1 MKKLLLFFMSF
12 FTLLGYAQF
21 PEGFE
26 NAAIALNTSPPATG
40 WATFNNGIGTNNWIR
55 SNTQTPRGT
64 ALARISQQSN
74 VTNSIN
80 SLHWLVSPQVTI
92 PANGQVRFYSKQGQ
106 QADFNGEYTV
116 RISTTSQTDPT
127 TFTTVQT
134 YDEATVC
141 PIVAGV
147 PVWEQKFV
155 LLPAYVGQTVYIA
168 FVKKNAGGD
177 IWVIDDVKVD
187 SQCLTPTALTA
198 TPLATSAS
206 LSWTSPNPAGPWVI
220 EYGLAGFVP
229 GTGTI
234 VNAATN
240 PFNITGLTSLTGYTF
255 YVRTMCD
262 TDNPSPWSNSGNFT
276 TSPLPPECGGN
287 FVDTGGV
294 AGNYGPNQD
303 YVVTICPPTPGDYV
317 TVTFTSFNVEPNW
330 DKLYVYDGNS
340 TAAPQIASANG
351 PGNGAV
357 LIPGAFW
364 GTAIPGPFEATGTS
378 GCLTFR
384 FVSDGDTS
392 PGWTSNIVCQPY
404 PTCRKPTNITSNAI
418 SPTSV
423 TVSWTNNAPS
433 AALWEVIAVPVG
445 SPAPTAAMTGQ
456 TTTNPSTYTY
466 TGLNS
471 QTTYNFYV
479 RAICATGTDVGPWST
494 TFSTSTTNPDYCGG
508 DHFYDTGGP
517 NGNYGNNE
525 TRTWTICPTNTGDVV
540 TVYFNSFNLISSI
553 GDSLTIY
560 DGNSTTGTVVGTFYG
575 TNIISSYTASS
586 PSGCL
591 TFSFVSNGTLN
602 AAGWDATIICGPPC
616 PSITSVLNS
625 TVPVAGTE
633 NTIRICQGDTVQFN
647 GSGTFAAS
655 GTGATYVWNF
665 DDGTTA
671 TGQNVSHAFA
681 DPGIYLVNLTIT
693 DANGCRN
700 TNRLDQKVYVSTTPS
715 FTGTQAADDDICL
728 GQSTTITGAV
738 TPSPFTRV
746 CAPPVS
752 GTTFLPDGAGNSY
765 ISFVPV
771 DCFPFGSTITSANQ
785 ITSVCIDMEHSY
797 LGDLEIRLVS
807 PTGQSIILKAYP
819 GGGGTYLGCPLD
831 DPAIG
836 PGTGRTYCFTP
847 SATTLLLNGPTSP
860 CGTPSSGSINAG
872 NYMPVQPFT
881 NLVGSQLNGNWS
893 IIVTDN
899 LGIDNGYIFNWSINF
914 DNSILPTDYSFTP
927 TIVNTFWSPS
937 PSIVSTS
944 GQTITVTPTTAGNQC
959 FTYNAVDNFG
969 CTYSQQVCIDVAPGV
984 SLTSNTANPLT
995 VYVGQNG
1002 TYYFAGG
1009 TPNAIV
1015 TYNVNGG
1022 ANQQVTL
1029 DASGNATVVVNSL
1042 AVNTTVT
1049 ATRIEEQPVVI
1060 TGNVILTTGGIN
1072 PTNSH
1077 GPIEPAGTTASA
1089 ANATMV
1095 DFNNDIVTLKLGH
1108 QLPIGTVVTISIAK
1122 NNNQGSV
1129 QITDGTNTATFDSGA
1144 INVLQRIS
1152 FTMGRVTDIITITR
1166 NAGNVYVDGIA
1177 YTFNIPGCDAVVNLP
1192 ATVTVTPPPFPF
1204 ITSITND
1211 ANICLGSNAV
1221 FTVSGSAN
1229 TTVTY
1234 SINGGST
1241 QTILLDGAG
1250 LGTITVTNPTAD
1262 VNLLVSQIQLGT
1274 DIDNITLTRTVIVN
1288 PLGQVNAITSQ
1299 TVCQGIGTGA
1309 VVFSTSN
1316 TLGTTTYTWT
1326 NDNPA
1331 IGLAASSAGA
1341 VTGIPSF
1348 VAQNATT
1355 APISGLITVV
1365 PTYTSGG
1372 VSCVGTATTF
1382 TITVNP
1388 TPQITNKTA
1397 AICSGATFTVT
1408 PTNGTAS
1415 DILAINT
1422 TYSWTYVDNP
1432 NVTGESNQSN
1442 QTAISQ
1448 QLFNTTTAAQTVT
1461 YTVTPIGS
1469 NGCTG
1474 NTFTVAVTVNPE
1486 PVVTNQTVATCS
1498 DVALNY
1504 SLDGLITG
1512 AGDTYTYTVASSNAT
1527 SVPAG
1532 NPRTVA
1538 SAANITDSYTNT
1550 TAAPVTI
1557 TYTVTPTNNGC
1568 IGSSFTVTATIN
1580 PEPLVTNQTVA
1591 TCSDV
1596 ALNYDLASL
1605 ITGTGDTYTYTVA
1618 SSDATNV
1625 PAGNPRTVAS
1635 AANITDLYT
1644 NTTTAPVII
1653 TYTVTPI
1660 GSNGCTG
1667 NTFTVAVTVNPE
1679 PVVTNQTAATC
1690 SDVALNYS
1698 LDGLITGAGDT
1709 FTYTVASS
1717 NATSV
1722 PPGSPRTVA
1731 SAANIT
1737 DLYTNTTTAPVT
1749 ITYTVTP
1756 IGSNGC
1762 TGNTFTVIVTVN
1774 PEPVVSNQT
1783 VATCSDVALNYS
1795 LDGLITGAGDTY
1807 TYTVAS
1813 SNATSVPAGNPRTVA
1828 SAANITDSYTNT
1840 TAAPVTITY
1849 TVTPTNNGC
1858 IGSSF
1863 TVTATINPEPLVT
1876 NQTVATCSDVALNYD
1891 LASLITGTG
1900 DTYTYTVASSDAT
1913 NVPAGNPRTVASAA
1927 NITDLYTNTTT
1938 APVIITYTVTPIGSN
1953 GCTGNTFTV
1962 AVTVNPEP
1970 VVTNQTAA
1978 TCSDVA
1984 LNYSLDGLI
1993 TGAGDTFTYTVAS
2006 SNATSVPPGSPRTVA
2021 SAANITDLYTNTTT
2035 APVTITYT
2043 VTPIGSNGCTGNT
2056 FTVTVTVD
2064 PIATVVATPVSN
2076 FICTGSTVSVAL
2088 SSPTTGTA
2096 PVTFSWTAAILT
2108 NPIAGTIT
2116 GFSSDNTGTI
2126 NTISQTLQNTGTSVG
2141 IVRYV
2146 VTPFVGL
2153 CPGTPINVD
2162 ITVNPL
2168 GQVDAIANLVV
2179 CPGDAT
2185 SVVAFTSS
2193 NTGTTTYT
2201 WTNDT
2206 PSIGLAAS
2214 GSTSTLPSFTA
2225 VNSTDTPIIATITVT
2240 PTFVDGAVNCLGTST
2255 TFTITVNPSPTIIL
2269 SSALSSTNQIICV
2282 NSPITPIQYTFGA
2295 NATGVSVSGL
2305 PAGVTYTITGSIV
2318 TISGTPTTTLAGI
2331 FNYTITATGNAC
2343 GAPNLS
2349 GTIEVTNGILPLF
2362 NQVVPVCQGSTINIP
2377 TTSTNGIV
2385 GVWNLISSTA
2395 NDVTYQFIP
2404 NAGQCALNTTMT
2416 IVVHP
2421 LPIVTPSVTSQSF
2434 CSGGTTNINL
2444 ISNVPGA
2451 TFSWTATATTI
2462 TGQAGSV
2469 IGSGATSI
2477 NQTLV
2482 LNPNQVAAGQV
2493 TYVIVAEANGCL
2505 GAPVTVVV
2513 TVNPV
2518 PNVVVS
2524 PAAQT
2529 ICSGQATSISFSGAI
2544 NNTVFTWNVLSS
2556 VGVSGAFNGTG
2567 NAINQTLTTTGL
2579 SQGTVV
2585 YEITPSLNGCVGTPQ
2600 TVTVT
2605 VNPVPELF
2613 GSATHPELCSGESTF
2628 ISVSTFSAT
2637 TVFNWVVEPF
2647 GVSGASAGTA
2657 TGSSILI
2664 EQALSTTGTT
2674 QGYVDYIIT
2683 PVLSACAGT
2692 PITVRVYVNPLPFVS
2707 LTDGTI
2713 CVDAAGV
2720 PFQTYL
2726 LDSGLDNANY
2736 DFVWTFEG
2744 DTIPNATQATY
2755 SASEVGTYT
2764 VVATNSTT
2772 NCVSN
2777 VASAVVTATNP
2788 ATSLTVTQSDYFS
2801 DNATLTIDVTGGNGT
2816 LLYQLDAGML
2826 QESNV
2831 FTGVSGGPHTITVV
2845 DTQGCTYL
2853 TQEVLIIDYPRYFTP
2868 NGDGHND
2875 TWNILGLNQPDAKL
2889 FIFDRYGKLIKQIVP
2904 TPSSEGWDG
2913 TYNNA
2918 LLPSTDYWFT
2928 LDYTENGAA
2937 KQFKAHFSLKR

>member
-147 PVWEQKFV
+147 PAWEQKFV

-240 PFNITGLTSLTGYTF
+240 PFPISGLTSLTGYTF

-276 TSPLPPECGGN
+276 TSQLPPECGGN

-294 AGNYGPNQD
+294 AANYGPNQD
-303 YVVTICPPTPGDYV
+303 YVVTICPPNPGDYV

-351 PGNGAV
+351 PGNGTV
-357 LIPGAFW
+357 LIPGAYW
-364 GTAIPGPFEATGTS
+364 GTAIPGPFEATGTT

-433 AALWEVIAVPVG
+433 ATLWEVIAVPVG

-456 TTTNPSTYTY
+456 TTTNPTTYTY

-471 QTTYNFYV
+471 QTAYNFYV

-508 DHFYDTGGP
+508 DHFYDTGGAT
-517 NGNYGNNE
+517 GNYGNNE

-560 DGNSTTGTVVGTFYG
+560 DGNSTAGTVVGTFYG

-591 TFSFVSNGTLN
+591 TFRFVSNGTLN

-625 TVPVAGTE
+625 TVPAAGTE
-633 NTIRICQGDTVQFN
+633 NTIRVCQGDTVQFN

-693 DANGCRN
+693 DASGCRN
-700 TNRLDQKVYVSTTPS
+700 NNRLDQKVYVSTTPS

-847 SATTLLLNGPTSP
+847 SATTLLLNGPTTP
-860 CGTPSSGSINAG
+860 CGTPSSASINAG

-881 NLVGSQLNGNWS
+881 NLIGSQLNGNWS

-984 SLTSNTANPLT
+984 SLTSNTANPLS

-1029 DASGNATVVVNSL
+1029 DALGNATVVVNSL

-1060 TGNVILTTGGIN
+1060 AGNVILTTGGIN

-1077 GPIEPAGTTASA
+1077 GPIEPAGTTATT
-1089 ANATMV
+1089 ANATTV

-1166 NAGNVYVDGIA
+1166 NAGNVFVDGVA

-1211 ANICLGSNAV
+1211 TNICLGSNAV

-1250 LGTITVTNPTAD
+1250 LGTITVANPTAN

-1288 PLGQVNAITSQ
+1288 PLGQVNSITSQ
-1299 TVCQGIGTGA
+1299 TVCQGVGTAA

-1372 VSCVGTATTF
+1372 VSCIGTATTF

-1415 DILAINT
+1415 DILAVNT

-1461 YTVTPIGS
+1461 YTVTPTGS
-1469 NGCTG
+1469 NGCIG
-1474 NTFTVAVTVNPE
+1474 NTFTVTVTVNPE

-1580 PEPLVTNQTVA
+1580 PEPLVTNQTVV

-1605 ITGTGDTYTYTVA
+1605 LTGTGDTYTYTVA

-1625 PAGNPRTVAS
+1625 PAG
-1635 AANITDLYT
+1635 
-1644 NTTTAPVII
+1644 
-1653 TYTVTPI
+1653 
-1660 GSNGCTG
+1660 
-1667 NTFTVAVTVNPE
+1667 
-1679 PVVTNQTAATC
+1679 
-1690 SDVALNYS
+1690 
-1698 LDGLITGAGDT
+1698 
-1709 FTYTVASS
+1709 
-1717 NATSV
+1717 
-1722 PPGSPRTVA
+1722 SPRTVA

-1737 DLYTNTTTAPVT
+1737 DVYTNTTTAPVT

-1756 IGSNGC
+1756 IGSNSC
-1762 TGNTFTVIVTVN
+1762 TGNTFTVTATIN

-1783 VATCSDVALNYS
+1783 VTTCSDVALNYS

-1813 SNATSVPAGNPRTVA
+1813 SNATSVPAGNPRAVA
-1828 SAANITDSYTNT
+1828 SATNITDVYTNT
-1840 TAAPVTITY
+1840 TTAPVTITY
-1849 TVTPTNNGC
+1849 TVTPIGSNGC
-1858 IGSSF
+1858 TGNIFTIAVTVNPEPVVTNQTVATCSDVALNYSLDGLITGAGDTYTYTVASSDATNVPAGNPRTVASAANITDVYTNTTTAPVIITYTVTPTSSTGCVGSTF
-1863 TVTATINPEPLVT
+1863 TVAVTVNPEPLVT

-1970 VVTNQTAA
+1970 VVSNQTAA

-1984 LNYSLDGLI
+1984 LNFDLDALI
-1993 TGAGDTFTYTVAS
+1993 AGIGDTFTYTVAS
-2006 SNATSVPPGSPRTVA
+2006 SNATSVPAGNPRAVA
-2021 SAANITDLYTNTTT
+2021 SAANITDIYTNTTT
-2035 APVTITYT
+2035 APVIITYT

-2056 FTVTVTVD
+2056 FSVNVTVD

-2088 SSPTTGTA
+2088 STPTTGTA
-2096 PVTFSWTAAILT
+2096 PVTYSWTAAILT
-2108 NPIAGTIT
+2108 NPTAGTIT
-2116 GFSSDNTGTI
+2116 GFSSDNTGTL
-2126 NTISQTLQNTGTSVG
+2126 NTISQILLNTGTSVG

-2168 GQVDAIANLVV
+2168 GQVDAIANQVV

-2185 SVVAFTSS
+2185 TLVAFASS

-2225 VNSTDTPIIATITVT
+2225 LNSTDTPIIATITVT

-2255 TFTITVNPSPTIIL
+2255 TFTITVNPSPTLIL
-2269 SSALSSTNQIICV
+2269 SSAVSSTNQIICV
-2282 NSPITPIQYTFGA
+2282 NAPITPIQYTFGA
-2295 NATGVSVSGL
+2295 NATGVSISGL
-2305 PAGVTYTITGSIV
+2305 PAGVTYAINGSIV

-2385 GVWNLISSTA
+2385 GVWNLISTTA

-2421 LPIVTPSVTSQSF
+2421 LPVVTPSVTTQSF

-2585 YEITPSLNGCVGTPQ
+2585 YVVTPSLNGCVGTPQ

-2674 QGYVDYIIT
+2674 RGYVDYIIT

-2713 CVDAAGV
+2713 CVDAAGI

-2788 ATSLTVTQSDYFS
+2788 ATSLTVTQTDYFS

-2826 QESNV
+2826 EESNV
-2831 FTGVSGGPHTITVV
+2831 FIGVSGGPHTITVV

-2904 TPSSEGWDG
+2904 TPNSEGWDG

-2918 LLPSTDYWFT
+2918 LLPST
-2928 LDYTENGAA
+2928 
-2937 KQFKAHFSLKR
+2937 